1 MRYLLSLALILALL
15 WLGISGVYKPLLFM
29 LGAGSVLFVVWLSKR
44 MDVVGVEHNPI
55 IYSWRLPVYWAWLTW
70 QIIIANVQVAAAA
83 LKPGNSVRP
92 QIVEVPVHCQSAVGN
107 VTYANSVTLT
117 PGTVTL
123 LLERN
128 MLQAHAL
135 LDASAESL
143 KSGEMER
150 WVEWLEGSSQ

>member
-29 LGAGSVLFVVWLSKR
+29 LGAASVVFVVWLSKR

-55 IYSWRLPVYWAWLTW
+55 IYSWRLPLYWAWLIW
-70 QIIIANVQVAAAA
+70 QVIIANLQVAAAA
-83 LKPGNSVRP
+83 LKPGNQVRP
-92 QIVEVPVHCQSAVGN
+92 QMVEVPVDCKSAVGK

-123 LLERN
+123 LLESNR
-128 MLQAHAL
+128 LHAHAL
-135 LDASAESL
+135 LDSSAESL

-150 WVEWLEGSSQ
+150 WVQWLEGSK

>member
-29 LGAGSVLFVVWLSKR
+29 LGAASVVFVVWLSKR

-55 IYSWRLPVYWAWLTW
+55 IYSWRLPLYWAWLIW
-70 QIIIANVQVAAAA
+70 QVIIANLQVAAAA
-83 LKPGNSVRP
+83 LKPGNQVRP
-92 QIVEVPVHCQSAVGN
+92 QMVEVPVDCKSAVGK

-117 PGTVTL
+117 PGTVTI
-123 LLERN
+123 LLESN
-128 MLQAHAL
+128 CLQAHAL
-135 LDASAESL
+135 LDSSAESL

-150 WVEWLEGSSQ
+150 WVQWLEGSK